1 MANMDGLRA
10 VQEAVN
16 SMEMEGFHPTEEDKR
31 LAYLC
36 VTGQISYEEVLRSV
50 LDDMSGD
57 HSTTEDQTYRKH
69 PSIEDES
76 PSSHR

>member
-1 MANMDGLRA
+1 MGNMDSHRA
-10 VQEAVN
+10 VEEAVN

-50 LDDMSGD
+50 M
-57 HSTTEDQTYRKH
+57 E
-69 PSIEDES
+69 
-76 PSSHR
+76 